1 MACISREGFFCF
13 MCDLGGNLYVEKRQF
28 MTTWR

>member
-1 MACISREGFFCF
+1 MIGEGFFCF

-28 MTTWR
+28 MATWG